1 MSPQCTPSAAVAAAA
16 AAHSTTLR
24 CAVALL
30 IIYVAWIFHGSESR
44 KVASKGVQG
53 CRSLG
58 GEGPGPLD
66 FGRSFN
72 LLTTWG
78 KLDYAHQITT
88 PPTMC
93 SHRVLRG
100 HFLGIKM

>member
-1 MSPQCTPSAAVAAAA
+1 MSPQCTPSAAVAAAAAA

-88 PPTMC
+88 PPLC
-93 SHRVLRG
+93 VHIGFYADIS
-100 HFLGIKM
+100 

>member
-1 MSPQCTPSAAVAAAA
+1 MTPARMLPRCAPSAAA

-53 CRSLG
+53 CRSRKE
-58 GEGPGPLD
+58 GEGPGPPD
-66 FGRSFN
+66 VGRSFN

-78 KLDYAHQITT
+78 ELDYPRISDLPMA
-88 PPTMC
+88 
-93 SHRVLRG
+93 LE
-100 HFLGIKM
+100 